1 MKSMDYEIS
10 DGIYITSE
18 TVEDAGSFPAF
29 HSHNVYE
36 IYIMVSGER
45 YMSIGNSVYRTAA
58 GDAAVIP
65 PHTPHRSRGEMSYTG
80 VCVEFSDRY
89 LNENFGEAEQR
100 MIRGLFRRRVVPLG
114 EKEAARLLGI
124 AGTAEPRKYLLE
136 LSKLLS
142 EAGGAERTDTAESDL
157 SPIGCYIQEH
167 YTEIKGLAS
176 LADRF
181 GISKSYLCRIFKK
194 HTGMTVTE
202 YMNRLKVQHAL
213 KLLQE
218 TDMRINEISSRA
230 GFESVIYFNRVFR
243 RIEGMTPKEARR
255 SSREKWN
262 FKGEG

>member
-18 TVEDAGSFPAF
+18 TVEDAGSFPAL

-124 AGTAEPRKYLLE
+124 AGTAEPRKY
-136 LSKLLS
+136 
-142 EAGGAERTDTAESDL
+142 
-157 SPIGCYIQEH
+157 
-167 YTEIKGLAS
+167 
-176 LADRF
+176 
-181 GISKSYLCRIFKK
+181 
-194 HTGMTVTE
+194 
-202 YMNRLKVQHAL
+202 
-213 KLLQE
+213 
-218 TDMRINEISSRA
+218 SSRA
-230 GFESVIYFNRVFR
+230 FKAALGGGR
-243 RIEGMTPKEARR
+243 RGAARIRR
-255 SSREKWN
+255 SRISRRSAATYRSITRR
-262 FKGEG
+262 